1 MSARGD
7 ILAGLRAAAGA
18 AIGDE
23 PPEELLDAYRAEVL
37 REAADFYA
45 ELLREAADFY
55 AELLA
60 DIGVEGVEGDSRY
73 WTAVNDVVIGLRR
86 RADEQGK
93 DTRPGPQPPAG
104 GAADA

>member
-1 MSARGD
+1 MTGSTRDD
-7 ILAGLRAAAGA
+7 ILVGLRAASAS

-23 PPEELLDAYRAEVL
+23 TPEELLDAYRAEVL

-45 ELLREAADFY
+45 ELLAF
-55 AELLA
+55 
-60 DIGVEGVEGDSRY
+60 IGVEGVEGDSRY